1 MTTFSPPPPTWE
13 LGPNEVHLWL
23 AHLPAIPDQ
32 LPRLEQCLSAEER
45 DRALRF
51 RQAADRDR
59 YIVSHGMLRV
69 LVARYLD
76 GDPAQL
82 HFLQNAFGKPRLDG
96 PAAATTLCFNLS
108 HSGEFVLLGITRARE
123 IGVDVETV
131 RPRFAT
137 LEVAERFFAPAEV
150 TVLRSLPEAQQ
161 TDAFFRC
168 WTRKEAFI
176 KARGEG
182 LSRALDQFEVAFR
195 PDEPAAILRSV
206 DDPKASLRWSVQD
219 VSPAPGYAAAVVV
232 DGQGLQL
239 HCWEWTA

>member
-1 MTTFSPPPPTWE
+1 MTTFSPPPATRE
-13 LGPNEVHLWL
+13 LGPNDVHLWL
-23 AHLPAIPDQ
+23 AHLPSIPSQ
-32 LPRLEQCLSAEER
+32 MSRLEECLSAEER
-45 DRALRF
+45 ERALRF

-59 YIVSHGMLRV
+59 YIVAHGVLR
-69 LVARYLD
+69 LLLAHYLD
-76 GDPAQL
+76 ADPARL
-82 HFLQNAFGKPRLDG
+82 RFRENAFGKPYLDESI
-96 PAAATTLCFNLS
+96 TSCRFNLS
-108 HSGEFVLLGITRARE
+108 HSGDFVLIGVTRVGE

-150 TVLRSLPEAQQ
+150 TVLRSLPQSEQA
-161 TDAFFRC
+161 TAFFRC

-195 PDEPAAILRSV
+195 PEEPAALLRSA

-219 VSPAPGYAAAVVV
+219 ASPAPGYAAAAVVE
-232 DGQGLQL
+232 GRELL
-239 HCWEWTA
+239 FYCWQWNG